1 MNFAPVLPAYL
12 LAILAF
18 LIVAVRVFTLYQLL
32 VRTTPGRYRP
42 VVLRW
47 LGLTFA
53 ALFLVLAAFRPG
65 VADEGDRKAS
75 AAGGAVSDI
84 NVFFVVDRSVTSRI
98 PDYGNGKT
106 RMEGIRAD
114 IAALMGKYRTA
125 RFNMIGFATK
135 AKVNWPLSPDTD
147 SFEAYVKNLSAY
159 SLTPYDSYNFI
170 DPVAANGLL
179 REQLEAA
186 KKAYPE
192 SKSLV
197 FYFGDGAKGDQAK
210 PGAFDISED
219 LFKGGAVLGYGTPA
233 GGPIPHSYANGR
245 KNYLGDPNA
254 GAIIRSGLDEARLQ
268 DIAKSFGVKY
278 FHREAGQE
286 IVPVLPPVA
295 SGGMVD
301 GGDVTGDGD
310 PLVGRTEWYWVFALI
325 SAALLSIEAVLMV
338 REVRRNRLSRSDL
351 TAEDVVAQ

>member
-1 MNFAPVLPAYL
+1 MTFAPVLPVVL

-32 VRTTPGRYRP
+32 MRTSPGRYRP

-53 ALFLVLAAFRPG
+53 ALLLVLAAFRPG
-65 VADEGDRKAS
+65 IADEGGHKAS
-75 AAGGAVSDI
+75 AAGAGVSDL

-98 PDYGNGKT
+98 PDYGNGQA
-106 RMEGIRAD
+106 RMEGIRDD
-114 IAALMGKYRTA
+114 IAALMEKYRSA
-125 RFNMIGFATK
+125 RYGMIGFATK
-135 AKVNWPLSPDTD
+135 PKVNWPLSPDTD
-147 SFEAYVKNLSAY
+147 SFEAYTKNLSAY
-159 SLTPYDSYNFI
+159 SLTPYDAFNFI
-170 DPVAANGLL
+170 DPTVANDLL

-186 KKAYPE
+186 KKAYPK

-197 FYFGDGAKGDQAK
+197 FYFGDGYTGAQAK
-210 PGAFDISED
+210 PGAFNISQD

-245 KNYLGDPNA
+245 KNYLGDPA
-254 GAIIRSGLDEARLQ
+254 TGAIIRSGLDEARLQ
-268 DIAKSFGVKY
+268 EIAKSFGVKY
-278 FHREAGQE
+278 FHREAGSD

-295 SGGMVD
+295 DGSMVD
-301 GGDVTGDGD
+301 GDIEGKEN
-310 PLVGRTEWYWVFALI
+310 PLVGRTEWYWLFALI
-325 SAALLSIEAVLMV
+325 SAALLSVEAVLMV